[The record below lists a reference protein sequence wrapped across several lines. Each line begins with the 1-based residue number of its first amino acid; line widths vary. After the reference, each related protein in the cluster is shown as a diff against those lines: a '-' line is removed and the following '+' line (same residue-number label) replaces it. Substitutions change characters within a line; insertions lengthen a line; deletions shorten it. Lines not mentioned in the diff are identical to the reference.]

1 MIGGKVSDKILVATG
16 SLVAARS
23 WFAAGSFS
31 WRVSASIAIPWAQS
45 AASVIALMAIANA
58 LNTLPNA
65 VYWAVV
71 IDTSPRSRTGTNSGI
86 MHLFAASASMIA
98 PTLTGYLVSAYGYNS
113 MFVAAGVV
121 MAIGMLS
128 MLMVRPGKSN
138 SSSRASVAPTA
149 YASAG
154 ASAASARK

>member
-1 MIGGKVSDKILVATG
+1 
-16 SLVAARS
+16 
-23 WFAAGSFS
+23 
-31 WRVSASIAIPWAQS
+31 
-45 AASVIALMAIANA
+45 MAIANA

-86 MHLFAASASMIA
+86 MHLFAASASIIA

-138 SSSRASVAPTA
+138 SSSRASVARRQPTPRQGRLQPPRG
-149 YASAG
+149 SNG
-154 ASAASARK
+154 SSGQTLLRLCRRPTHHPTRR